1 MQIILFFYFVLI
13 FILIIAKPNSPCW
26 IRTNECGNQNP
37 MPYLLA
43 NGLYKQTITC
53 DKHGQMGGPS

>member
-13 FILIIAKPNSPCW
+13 FILMVAKPNNPCW

-37 MPYLLA
+37 MPYRLA
-43 NGLYKQTITC
+43 NGLYKQTIAC
-53 DKHGQMGGPS
+53 DKH